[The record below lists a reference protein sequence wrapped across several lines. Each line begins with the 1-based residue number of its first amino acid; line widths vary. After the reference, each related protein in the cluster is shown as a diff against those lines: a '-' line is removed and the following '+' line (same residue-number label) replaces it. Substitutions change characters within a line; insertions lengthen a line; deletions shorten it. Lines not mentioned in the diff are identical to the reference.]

1 MTEQDVS
8 NSELDFMD
16 LDFEGVD
23 DLPTFETPPAG
34 AYLLEV
40 SLEAKEINSA
50 KYVEAGYIIDETV
63 ELKNP
68 SDTPVPNGS
77 RFSEL
82 FSVDPT
88 IVYDS
93 GQKAVEFTKV
103 YVKQFFDFAGSTK
116 LGDIV
121 AAVQKVKVSCVIVNR
136 RSKKDPDT
144 VRASTKNITVI

>member
-1 MTEQDVS
+1 MSDNNT
-8 NSELDFMD
+8 ELDFMD

-40 SLEAKEINSA
+40 SLAVKEINGA
-50 KYVEAGYIIDETV
+50 KYLESSYIVEETV

-82 FSVDPT
+82 FGVDPS

-93 GQKAVEFTKV
+93 GQRAVEFTKV
-103 YVKQFFDFAGSTK
+103 YVKQFFDYAGSTK

-121 AAVQKVKVSCVIVNR
+121 AAVQKTKVSAVVVNR
-136 RSKKDPDT
+136 RNKKDPDT

>member
-1 MTEQDVS
+1 MSDNNT
-8 NSELDFMD
+8 ELDFMD

-34 AYLLEV
+34 AYLLDV
-40 SLEAKEINSA
+40 TLAIKEINGS
-50 KYVEAGYIIDETV
+50 KYLEASYIIDETV

-68 SDTPVPNGS
+68 SDTPVPDNS

-88 IVYDS
+88 LVYDS
-93 GQKAVEFTKV
+93 GQRAVEFTKV
-103 YVKQFFDFAGSTK
+103 YVKQFFEFAGSTK
-116 LGDIV
+116 LGDIA
-121 AAVQKVKVSCVIVNR
+121 AAVQKVKVSAVVVNR
-136 RSKKDPDT
+136 RSKKDPNT